1 MSRTVGKDFD
11 VRVAVVVC
19 VCGGRRD
26 GSHVSAEQSARY
38 SVTEQNLISLLTL
51 IFGL

>member
-11 VRVAVVVC
+11 VRVAVVFC

-26 GSHVSAEQSARY
+26 GSHFLQSNQRD
-38 SVTEQNLISLLTL
+38 TLSLSDT
-51 IFGL
+51 